1 MFGKIRDTSD
11 RWPFRQNRGK
21 RFRNRDMKFF
31 GLKRGKNT
39 SSTTISSQESAK
51 GLSMLNVQQVVQHF
65 PIGFRMQYFPEY
77 LKDKKIDTIIAAYV
91 VNDYVIYSNKD
102 IQVVEQEDGQQGLEM
117 HQNGEAILL
126 DRIHGFQ
133 ILIPQIERKE
143 IDFRVNVRQKKEGT
157 MDSMEKKANDFLR
170 GNSITLFYRNP
181 TLKGM
186 LQLDTEVAKKVVFQT
201 GPYAKRR
208 LVMLQPLLDSFE
220 CVDLRRFSR
229 IDTQIPVQIY
239 NEGTTKQEGVAG
251 FIQDFSERFVRV
263 EIGEE
268 KKHLLGTVGGGDK
281 IVLKVILGD
290 QEPELVLRGSI
301 FRKRKN
307 NIIISLRNVMKDGEF
322 QLIDGLDE
330 IYIKSVMLDHPNT
343 GGPQN
348 I

>member
-1 MFGKIRDTSD
+1 
-11 RWPFRQNRGK
+11 
-21 RFRNRDMKFF
+21 MKFF
-31 GLKRGKNT
+31 GLKRGKN
-39 SSTTISSQESAK
+39 SSSSTISSQESAK
-51 GLSMLNVQQVVQHF
+51 GLSMLKVQQVVQHF

-77 LKDKKIDTIIAAYV
+77 LKDKKIDTIIAAFV

-102 IQVVEQEDGQQGLEM
+102 IQVVEQEDGQRGLEM
-117 HQNGEAILL
+117 HQNGETIML

-143 IDFRVNVRQKKEGT
+143 IDFRVNVQQKKEGT
-157 MDSMEKKANDFLR
+157 MASMEKKANDFLR

-181 TLKGM
+181 ILKGM
-186 LQLDTEVAKKVVFQT
+186 LQLDTEVAKKIVFKT
-201 GPYAKRR
+201 GPYAKRK
-208 LVMLQPLLDSFE
+208 LVMLQPLLESFE

-229 IDTQIPVQIY
+229 INTRIPVQIY
-239 NEGTTKQEGVAG
+239 NEGTTKQEGVEG

-263 EIGEE
+263 EIGGE
-268 KKHLLGTVGGGDK
+268 KEHLFGTIGGGDR

-290 QEPELVLRGSI
+290 QEPKLVLKGSI

-322 QLIDGLDE
+322 QIIDGLDE